1 MKSTLN
7 IRLIKRMNIVA
18 VAASIA
24 INAGAWEI
32 GDFVLS
38 QSRPAGI
45 GAVQQAA
52 DGEYYY
58 QISADGLDI
67 DRVSYSPNKPKT
79 AVLRTK
85 ELEDCNIS
93 SWDGY
98 EMSNDEKRI
107 LLWTASEPIYRY
119 SFKAHYYVLDRASGT
134 LTKLS
139 TDGGEEIATMSPD
152 GTQVAYVKQNNVY
165 VKDLT
170 TGATVQMTHDGKQNE
185 VIYGVPDWV
194 YQEEFGMLNS
204 FTWSPDSRT
213 LAFIRWDESSVP
225 MYSMTMYEGDCN
237 ANADYA
243 LYPGSYDYKY
253 PVAGEKNSVVNVVT
267 CNVAQA
273 TTSILDRNF
282 DYIPHLAFA
291 RNDALMVMTLNRTQN
306 DLHIYRM
313 NPADGTLTDV
323 YHDTSS
329 TWIDSELARSVTYTD
344 ESLVIPSERSGFA
357 QLYQYNIDSGLLMR
371 QLTTGEEPVT
381 AYYGFDSKCGKY
393 YYQCTSGPL
402 NRVVRCVD
410 RNGTVAGV
418 ATREGT
424 NRASFSSDF
433 SYYIHTYSSAEVPT
447 QYRIVR
453 TSDGRVMRDIELNA
467 EYASRYLA
475 PDVPRREFVTCQSDG
490 YTLNGYIIRPADFD
504 PEKEYPVIM
513 SQYSGP
519 GSQQVLNS
527 WKADWETYFAMQGY
541 VVACFDGRGTGGRGK
556 EFESVTYQNL
566 GYYETIDQIAAARY
580 MAAQPW
586 VDDDNIG
593 IWGWSYGGYMTLMAL
608 SAPGH
613 PFAAGVSIA
622 PVTDWRFYDT
632 IYAERFMRT
641 PQENA
646 EGYRKSA
653 PLNRVE
659 DLKGD
664 LLIMFGSADDN
675 VHIINSMQYIAK
687 LHGQKSQFEMMVY
700 PNMNH
705 SINGCGVREPLYQ
718 RVLNFFDRKLKH

>member
-1 MKSTLN
+1 MNKNVGKL
-7 IRLIKRMNIVA
+7 KRIIVVLVICVA
-18 VAASIA
+18 V
-24 INAGAWEI
+24 NAGAWEMK
-32 GDFVLS
+32 DFVLS
-38 QSRPAGI
+38 GARPAGI
-45 GAVQQAA
+45 GAVQPAA
-52 DGEYYY
+52 DGEHYY
-58 QISADGLDI
+58 QISDDGLDI
-67 DRVSYSPNKPKT
+67 DLVNYKSTSTKE
-79 AVLRTK
+79 VLRTSK
-85 ELEDCNIS
+85 LQDCNID

-98 EMSNDEKRI
+98 EMSKDETRI

-119 SFKAHYYVLDRASGT
+119 SFKAHYYVLDRKT
-134 LTKLS
+134 NQLTKL
-139 TDGGEEIATMSPD
+139 TEAGGEEIATLSPD
-152 GTQVAYVKQNNVY
+152 GNRVAYVKDNNVF
-165 VKDLT
+165 VKNLADGT
-170 TGATVQMTHDGKQNE
+170 IKHVTHDGKKNQ
-185 VIYGVPDWV
+185 VINAVPDWV

-204 FTWSPDSRT
+204 FAWSPDSRM
-213 LAFIRWDESSVP
+213 LAFLRWDESKVP
-225 MYSMTMYEGDCN
+225 MYSMTMYEGDCKPN
-237 ANADYA
+237 SDYA

-253 PVAGEKNSVVNVVT
+253 PVAGENNSVINVVT
-267 CNVAQA
+267 YDIA
-273 TTSILDRNF
+273 TGAKRILDEDF

-306 DLHIYRM
+306 ELNIFRM
-313 NPADGTLTDV
+313 NPSNGKLNTV
-323 YHDTSS
+323 YSDSSS

-344 ESLVIPSERSGFA
+344 KFLVIPSERSGYA
-357 QLYQYNIDSGLLMR
+357 QLYQYGLDDDAMSN
-371 QLTTGEEPVT
+371 QLTFGTEPVT
-381 AYYGFDSKCGKY
+381 AYYGYDSKHDKY
-393 YYQCTSGPL
+393 YYQCTDGPL

-410 RNGTVAGV
+410 SNRNTTDIAV
-418 ATREGT
+418 RKGT

-433 SYYIHTYSSAEVPT
+433 SYYIHTFSSATVPT

-453 TSDGRVMRDIELNA
+453 TKDGKVQRNLELN
-467 EYASRYLA
+467 EDYASRYIV
-475 PDVPRREFVTCQSDG
+475 PDVPQREFVTCQSDG
-490 YTLNGYIIRPADFD
+490 HELNGYIIRPADFD
-504 PEKEYPVIM
+504 PSKRYPVIM

-527 WKADWETYFAMQGY
+527 WKIDWETYFAMQGFI
-541 VVACFDGRGTGGRGK
+541 VACFDGRGTGGRGK

-580 MAAQPW
+580 MANQPW
-586 VDDDNIG
+586 VDADHIG

-608 SAPGH
+608 SAPDH
-613 PFAAGVSIA
+613 PFASGVSIA

-641 PQENA
+641 PQENPD
-646 EGYRKSA
+646 GYKNSA

-718 RVLNFFDRKLKH
+718 RVLDFFTRTLKK